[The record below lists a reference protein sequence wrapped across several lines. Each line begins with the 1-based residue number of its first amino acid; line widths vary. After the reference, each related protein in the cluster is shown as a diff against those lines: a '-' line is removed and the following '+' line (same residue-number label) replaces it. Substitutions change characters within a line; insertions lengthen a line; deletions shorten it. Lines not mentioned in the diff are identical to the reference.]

1 LDRYKDFWE
10 RAVKVNLARLE
21 TAKEGEAVTL
31 VGILSSIKPYQI
43 TKGKNKGRMMGF
55 GSITDYNGSADIT
68 FFCDEWE
75 KYGEKLTADTV
86 IAFKG
91 TYNKRD
97 DKQGFIFKELLDISR
112 AGEMAWRELH
122 IRLQKDAIKKME
134 DLYPLRDCICEYSGP
149 CSVYFHLPF
158 DDHEVRLRSMA
169 LSAAPRNDHLN
180 ALKGCAIVD
189 DVWLS

>member
-1 LDRYKDFWE
+1 
-10 RAVKVNLARLE
+10 E
-21 TAKEGEAVTL
+21 TAKEGETFTL
-31 VGILSSIKPYQI
+31 AGILTSLKPYQI
-43 TKGKNKGRMMGF
+43 TKGKNKDRMMGF
-55 GSITDYNGSADIT
+55 GSITDYNGSAGIT

-75 KYGEKLTADTV
+75 KYGEKLSVDTV

-134 DLYPLRDCICEYSGP
+134 DLYPLRDCICEYSGS

-158 DDHEVRLRSMA
+158 DDREVRLRSVA
-169 LSAAPRNDHLN
+169 LGAAPVTDHLN
-180 ALKGCAIVD
+180 ALKSCAV
-189 DVWLS
+189 VKEAWLS